1 MPESSP
7 LVRVHINIELSAAS
21 LQAVVA
27 NSKKMA
33 GPDKNGRYRVDTAD
47 ALAALIS
54 TFLREKDFDAFARD
68 VGNYRFNS
76 GTAAL

>member
-1 MPESSP
+1 MSESNP

-27 NSKKMA
+27 QTKKKA
-33 GPDKNGRYRVDTAD
+33 GTDEKGRYRVDTAD

-54 TFLREKDFDAFARD
+54 KFLREKGFDEFARD
-68 VGNYRFNS
+68 MKNY
-76 GTAAL
+76 